1 MIKQS
6 TWSEHQ
12 YHIEEIARPK
22 VIPDLEMFYHIICYP
37 ELESTLAFL
46 SLTFQMYFYHGKS
59 DSPGAALLRRCIES
73 LGTYNIMYHILYY
86 HWIFR
91 NIWYYIKY
99 YIIESFGTSPHFSF
113 ESSEAFARIVAVAM
127 KNFSTWKHYKV
138 VFII

>member
-1 MIKQS
+1 MIKQR

-22 VIPDLEMFYHIICYP
+22 VIPDLEMFYHIICYR

-73 LGTYNIMYHILYY
+73 LGTYNIMYHILCY
-86 HWIFR
+86 H
-91 NIWYYIKY
+91 
-99 YIIESFGTSPHFSF
+99 
-113 ESSEAFARIVAVAM
+113 
-127 KNFSTWKHYKV
+127 
-138 VFII
+138 